1 MLKKSEKLKQL
12 KIYYLFIHADGES
25 SPKEMQYLNDIIEN
39 EDLSEKTIEKFQAF
53 CGQMMF
59 TRSSKNS
66 DTVIAEIDDLLGE
79 NQSEFIYEN
88 KYKYIDTNKTAQAQ
102 TIWTL
107 INLGYADSEYSEP
120 EKKVVNHLI
129 ERWNMDPVLV
139 SELNDTAD
147 TILALSQH
155 KMWVQ
160 TTAKSQREI
169 QSVIHEMDR
178 NIASMF
184 ENVET
189 TISEAGIA

>member
-12 KIYYLFIHADGES
+12 KIYYLFMHADGEL
-25 SPKEMQYLNDIIEN
+25 SPEEMRYLNDIIES

-59 TRSSKNS
+59 TRQNKNS
-66 DTVIAEIDDLLGE
+66 DTVISEIDDLLEE
-79 NQSEFIYEN
+79 NQSEYIYEN
-88 KYKYIDTNKTAQAQ
+88 EYKYIDTNKTAQAQ

-107 INLGYADSEYSEP
+107 INLGYADGEYSEP
-120 EKKVVNHLI
+120 EKKVVNYLI
-129 ERWNMDPVLV
+129 ERWDMDPVLI

-147 TILALSQH
+147 TIVALSQH
-155 KMWVQ
+155 KKWVQ
-160 TTAKSQREI
+160 ATEKSQWKIQNIIREL
-169 QSVIHEMDR
+169 DR

-189 TISEAGIA
+189 AISEAGIA